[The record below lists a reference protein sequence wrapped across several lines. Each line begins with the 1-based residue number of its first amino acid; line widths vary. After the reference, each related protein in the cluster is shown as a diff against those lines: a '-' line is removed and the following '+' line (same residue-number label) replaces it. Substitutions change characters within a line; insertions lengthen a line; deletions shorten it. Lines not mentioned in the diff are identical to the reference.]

1 MLPHPINLHFQK
13 EMVQLMFLV
22 ESGHGLHSHPLLKK
36 QISQLF
42 LGISS
47 FVRLH
52 SWTEKNNLLTDI
64 DPAALLS
71 QSSTKGRTH
80 SS

>member
-1 MLPHPINLHFQK
+1 MLTHPINLHFQK
-13 EMVQLMFLV
+13 EMVQLMFPV
-22 ESGHGLHSHPLLKK
+22 ESGHPLLKK

-71 QSSTKGRTH
+71 ESPTKGRAH